1 MIEQYSNGRMKVNAT
16 SYDHDLK
23 IIGGRV
29 VPDWW
34 RKSGHRVDADDLKD
48 VLDSGPDIIVIGT
61 GYAEN
66 MQVTQTLISECSKRG
81 ITLIALATKD
91 AVKAFNRLYSKGERV
106 AAAFHLTC

>member
-1 MIEQYSNGRMKVNAT
+1 MIEQYSNGRMKINEI

-23 IIGGRV
+23 IIGGQV
-29 VPDWW
+29 VAAWW

-48 VLDSGPDIIVIGT
+48 VLDSAPDIIVIGT

-66 MQVTQTLISECSKRG
+66 MQVTQALISECSKRR